1 MAADVLVVGGGPAG
15 AAAALTLAARGVR
28 PPGPRRARFPRD
40 KPCGG
45 GMRHGALRRFPE
57 VFARLRARVPFHE
70 VRRVL
75 MQAPSGA
82 SVLAALEAPLYVTFE
97 RREFDAALLALA
109 RERGAE
115 VVEGA
120 RAVALERRTERVAV
134 RTVDG
139 ATFEASIVIGAG
151 GGDSVGGG
159 AAGGAGG

>member
-1 MAADVLVVGGGPAG
+1 MTAAAEVIVVGGGPAG
-15 AAAALTLAARGVR
+15 ATAALTLAARGVR
-28 PPGPRRARFPRD
+28 TLVLDRARFPRD

-97 RREFDAALLALA
+97 RREFDAALLGLA
-109 RERGAE
+109 RERGARVLE
-115 VVEGA
+115 GVRVVG
-120 RAVALERRTERVAV
+120 LERRTERVAV

-139 ATFEASIVIGAG
+139 ATFEASIVFG
-151 GGDSVGGG
+151 SHP
-159 AAGGAGG
+159 